1 MAAHDLRTE
10 LAATAARL
18 IAEEGCEYAQAKRR
32 AVQEILGEDARRST
46 MPDNHEVEH
55 ELRRYLK
62 LFGGDQHRALLAE
75 MRSVAA
81 KTMQTL
87 QEFDP
92 HLIGAVLN
100 GTATEHSDIHLQL
113 FVDSAKDVELRLMNL
128 GIDFDVDDGDAEG
141 DRPAALERLNFV
153 LPPTASPG
161 KRPGAD
167 RRPITHLCARC
178 DQNRGA
184 PQTRRLKRRGYA
196 SDRGCRPCQ
205 PRFGASTDRRIALKG
220 RRLRPSGA

>member
-32 AVQEILGEDARRST
+32 AVQEILGDDARRST

-100 GTATEHSDIHLQL
+100 GTATEHSDVHLQL
-113 FVDSAKDVELRLMNL
+113 FVDSAKDVEVRLMNL
-128 GIDFDVDDGDAEG
+128 GVDFDVDDGDTEG

-153 LPPTASPG
+153 LPSNAIRQEGRSGSACGYTFMRATRSES
-161 KRPGAD
+161 RRATDAD
-167 RRPITHLCARC
+167 VSSEEDMI
-178 DQNRGA
+178 
-184 PQTRRLKRRGYA
+184 
-196 SDRGCRPCQ
+196 DRGCRPCQ
-205 PRFGASTDRRIALKG
+205 P
-220 RRLRPSGA
+220 